1 MNSYTCIM
9 NRTSFICIACIILF
23 IHPHVSGQQ
32 TDSINHKHAI
42 GIGAGFTTAYGL
54 SYRYTPSRFGVQ
66 VNFAPFK
73 NDYGT
78 SVSTGLTFLYTLIP
92 GRVASLFLYQGNHYY
107 YNNETLYYEDA
118 AKNVTASGK
127 TNYFTK
133 NTDSYVNNGIGF
145 GIELLF
151 AKQVAFNLM
160 AGYASYVNFT
170 QINITGEV
178 GLYFKF

>member
-1 MNSYTCIM
+1 M
-9 NRTSFICIACIILF
+9 NRTSLICMACMIFF
-23 IHPHVSGQQ
+23 IHPRVSGQQ
-32 TDSINHKHAI
+32 TDSVKHKHAI

-73 NDYGT
+73 NDYVT
-78 SVSTGLTFLYTLIP
+78 SVSTGVTFLYTLIP
-92 GRVASLFLYQGNHYY
+92 GNVASLFLYQGNHYY
-107 YNNETLYYEDA
+107 YKRETLYYEDA
-118 AKNVTASGK
+118 
-127 TNYFTK
+127 TK
-133 NTDSYVNNGIGF
+133 NISAPGKSNFSETSTDSYVNNGVGF
-145 GIELLF
+145 GIELRF
-151 AKQVAFNLM
+151 AKQVGFNLM

>member
-1 MNSYTCIM
+1 M
-9 NRTSFICIACIILF
+9 NRTSLICMACMIFF
-23 IHPHVSGQQ
+23 IHPRVSGQQ
-32 TDSINHKHAI
+32 TDSVKHKHAI

-73 NDYGT
+73 NDYVT
-78 SVSTGLTFLYTLIP
+78 SVSSGVTFLYTLIP
-92 GRVASLFLYQGNHYY
+92 GNVASLFLYQGNHYY
-107 YNNETLYYEDA
+107 YKRETLYYEDA
-118 AKNVTASGK
+118 TKSISATGK
-127 TNYFTK
+127 SNFSETS
-133 NTDSYVNNGIGF
+133 TDSYVNNGVGF
-145 GIELLF
+145 GIELRF
-151 AKQVAFNLM
+151 AKQVGFNLM